1 MKSSI
6 AGTTI
11 IFNSHN
17 SRENEMKSIID
28 SDIVS
33 AIAHLNKNHQHAA
46 EYLVEE
52 INGLL
57 KAAYYLN
64 CTELC
69 SISINYTQAR
79 LNYRIKTDRYEIQE
93 I

>member
-17 SRENEMKSIID
+17 SRENAMKTIID

-46 EYLVEE
+46 EYLVDQ

-57 KAAYYLN
+57 TAAYFLH

-69 SISINYTQAR
+69 SVRINYTQAR
-79 LNYRIKTDRYEIQE
+79 LNYRTKNDIYEIQE
-93 I
+93 M